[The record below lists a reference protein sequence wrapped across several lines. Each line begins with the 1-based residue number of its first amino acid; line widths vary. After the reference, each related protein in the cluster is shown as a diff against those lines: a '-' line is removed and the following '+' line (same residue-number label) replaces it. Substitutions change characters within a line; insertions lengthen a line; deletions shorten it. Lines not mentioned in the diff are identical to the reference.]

1 MKSCIIIPA
10 RLNSNRLP
18 GKLLLKINNLSLIE
32 NVYNNCCKTKN
43 TDVYIATDNLKIK
56 RECLKFTE
64 NIIIT
69 NSLHNSGTDRVAE
82 AAEKLKIYETIIN
95 VQGDELSVS
104 NKHILMLIKALK
116 DNASTMVSLMTN
128 LRETEIDNPNSVKV
142 IFDKLNYALNFKR
155 KISESEAQLLSQNN
169 RSNIFINKHIG
180 VYGFNIKNLIRFK
193 KLNIADREKKEKLE
207 QLRAIENNIP
217 IKMFF
222 VNLAKHNFSIN
233 DRSDYLKA
241 KKYFEKNFKIN

>member
-1 MKSCIIIPA
+1 MKNCIIIPA
-10 RLNSNRLP
+10 RLNSSRLP

-43 TDVYIATDNLKIK
+43 TDVYIATDNIKIK
-56 RECLKFTE
+56 RECLKFTK
-64 NIIIT
+64 NIIMT
-69 NSLHNSGTDRVAE
+69 DPLHNSGTDRVAE

-104 NKHILMLIKALK
+104 NKNILLLIKALK
-116 DNASTMVSLMTN
+116 DNTSTMVSLMTN
-128 LRETEIDNPNSVKV
+128 LGKTEIDNPNTVKV
-142 IFDKLNYALNFKR
+142 IFNKLNYALDFKR
-155 KISESEAQLLSQNN
+155 NLNKNRAQLLSQNKH
-169 RSNIFINKHIG
+169 SDIFINKHIG

-193 KLNIADREKKEKLE
+193 KLNMTDREKNEKLE

-222 VNLAKHNFSIN
+222 VNLAKNNFSIN
-233 DRSDYLKA
+233 NRSDYLKA
-241 KKYFEKNFKIN
+241 KKYFEKNFKNN

>member
-1 MKSCIIIPA
+1 MKNCIIIPA
-10 RLNSNRLP
+10 RLNSSRLP

-43 TDVYIATDNLKIK
+43 TDVYIATDNIEIK
-56 RECLKFTE
+56 RECLKFTK
-64 NIIIT
+64 NIIMT
-69 NSLHNSGTDRVAE
+69 DPLHNSGTDRVAE

-104 NKHILMLIKALK
+104 NKNILLLIKALK
-116 DNASTMVSLMTN
+116 DNSSTMVSLMTN
-128 LRETEIDNPNSVKV
+128 LGKTEIDNPNTVKV
-142 IFDKLNYALNFKR
+142 IFNKLNYALDFKR
-155 KISESEAQLLSQNN
+155 NLNENRAQLLSQNN
-169 RSNIFINKHIG
+169 HSDVFINKHIG

-193 KLNIADREKKEKLE
+193 KLNMTNREKKEKLE

-222 VNLAKHNFSIN
+222 VNLAKNNFSIN
-233 DRSDYLKA
+233 NRSDYLKA
-241 KKYFEKNFKIN
+241 KKYFEKNFKNN

>member
-95 VQGDELSVS
+95 EALTYKYGGGCGHDLSVLRPSGKAINGTKKIVDWPSLTLVTSPQVVGS
-104 NKHILMLIKALK
+104 N
-116 DNASTMVSLMTN
+116 
-128 LRETEIDNPNSVKV
+128 
-142 IFDKLNYALNFKR
+142 
-155 KISESEAQLLSQNN
+155 
-169 RSNIFINKHIG
+169 
-180 VYGFNIKNLIRFK
+180 
-193 KLNIADREKKEKLE
+193 
-207 QLRAIENNIP
+207 
-217 IKMFF
+217 
-222 VNLAKHNFSIN
+222 
-233 DRSDYLKA
+233 
-241 KKYFEKNFKIN
+241 